1 MSLASIS
8 RIRTRSCRR
17 FCLVACIDLFRLD
30 TDFVW
35 LVALKRVLEKDAQI
49 ILQIL
54 HNMNG
59 LVLLKKNLRNT
70 NMKLVWWFNLLIRRY
85 NKKHPKKMSRI
96 PCRCMGLAARSLHPV
111 VRLPRASLRSL
122 VGHPFCICWA
132 GIRREMNQT
141 NPALKIR
148 GYSFS
153 THATN

>member
-70 NMKLVWWFNLLIRRY
+70 NMKLV
-85 NKKHPKKMSRI
+85 
-96 PCRCMGLAARSLHPV
+96 
-111 VRLPRASLRSL
+111 
-122 VGHPFCICWA
+122 
-132 GIRREMNQT
+132 
-141 NPALKIR
+141 
-148 GYSFS
+148 
-153 THATN
+153 